1 MLPIDPDD
9 DPGDGVMPAQPLPP
23 PPADV
28 LPAQA
33 MAYGGTFVRPGAVA
47 WGGTRDA
54 PDGAY
59 SSCEAVE
66 QVLATVVKDGD
77 RMADLLDELARARL
91 WVPLPAG
98 RKPVTD
104 GSAVAL
110 PTVTFLGAEFV
121 PCFTSIQR
129 LASWASAPASATPG
143 ELPVG
148 EYAFADVE
156 RPWQRAGDSRLV
168 PHIVVPAAAL
178 ARNLPA
184 GLGIALNPGAEASVP
199 IYPDGV
205 ADLAATH
212 SSAAGVPIRIGHPP
226 DEPEALL
233 REVRTGLH
241 SLPAVRHAARAWL
254 SVPGQG
260 AGLIISVTLDD
271 PESEPAHEAVVGTIE
286 RAVAAVPLQ
295 APFPIDVTFPGE
307 SEPDQVD
314 DWVARNTVPFY
325 TRDLA
330 SPGPSG
336 GHWSRLRE
344 QIGVEVPQDLVLR
357 REKKLLAACRGGR
370 GRNDEVI
377 GIPAL
382 ALTRDDV
389 F

>member
-1 MLPIDPDD
+1 MLPIDPADD
-9 DPGDGVMPAQPLPP
+9 QGGGVMPAQPLPP
-23 PPADV
+23 PPADI

-47 WGGTRDA
+47 WGGTRET

-66 QVLATVVKDGD
+66 QALAAVVKDAE
-77 RMADLLDELARARL
+77 RMTDLLDELARARL

-110 PTVTFLGAEFV
+110 PTVTHLGAEFV
-121 PCFTSIQR
+121 PGFTSIQR
-129 LASWASAPASATPG
+129 LASWASEPATEPSA
-143 ELPVG
+143 

-156 RPWQRAGDSRLV
+156 RPWQRASDSRLV

-184 GLGIALNPGAEASVP
+184 GLGIALNPGAEGSVP
-199 IYPDGV
+199 IYPEGV
-205 ADLAATH
+205 AALAATH

-226 DEPEALL
+226 AEPEELL
-233 REVRTGLH
+233 REVRSGLH

-260 AGLIISVTLDD
+260 EGLIISVTLDD
-271 PESEPAHEAVVGTIE
+271 PASEPAHDAVVGTIE
-286 RAVAAVPLQ
+286 RAVAAVPQQ
-295 APFPIDVTFPGE
+295 ASFPIDVTFPGE

-325 TRDLA
+325 TR
-330 SPGPSG
+330 
-336 GHWSRLRE
+336 E
-344 QIGVEVPQDLVLR
+344 
-357 REKKLLAACRGGR
+357 
-370 GRNDEVI
+370 
-377 GIPAL
+377 
-382 ALTRDDV
+382 
-389 F
+389 

>member
-1 MLPIDPDD
+1 
-9 DPGDGVMPAQPLPP
+9 MPAQPLPP
-23 PPADV
+23 PAGV

-66 QVLATVVKDGD
+66 QALATVVKDGD
-77 RMADLLDELARARL
+77 RMDGLLDELARARL

-110 PTVTFLGAEFV
+110 PTVTYLGAEFV

-129 LASWASAPASATPG
+129 LASWASAAAADPPEEALAAQRSGGHPAG
-143 ELPVG
+143 ELPAGELPAG

-205 ADLAATH
+205 ADLAAAH

-226 DEPEALL
+226 AEPEALL

-260 AGLIISVTLDD
+260 EGLIISVTLDD
-271 PESEPAHEAVVGTIE
+271 PASEPAHEAVVGTIE
-286 RAVAAVPLQ
+286 RAVAAVPAQ

-325 TRDLA
+325 
-330 SPGPSG
+330 
-336 GHWSRLRE
+336 
-344 QIGVEVPQDLVLR
+344 I
-357 REKKLLAACRGGR
+357 RGAR
-370 GRNDEVI
+370 C
-377 GIPAL
+377 
-382 ALTRDDV
+382 
-389 F
+389 

>member
-9 DPGDGVMPAQPLPP
+9 DPGDSVMPAQPLPP

-47 WGGTRDA
+47 WGGPRDA

-66 QVLATVVKDGD
+66 QALAAVVKDGD

-91 WVPLPAG
+91 WVPLPSG

-110 PTVTFLGAEFV
+110 PTVTHLDAEFV

-129 LASWASAPASATPG
+129 LTNWASAPPAEPATDTSP
-143 ELPVG
+143 EAG

-156 RPWQRAGDSRLV
+156 RPWQRAGGSRLV

-205 ADLAATH
+205 AELAATH

-226 DEPEALL
+226 AEPEALL

-260 AGLIISVTLDD
+260 EGLIISVTLDD
-271 PESEPAHEAVVGTIE
+271 PASEPAHEAVVGTIE
-286 RAVAAVPLQ
+286 RAVAAVPQQ

-307 SEPDQVD
+307 SEPDPVD

-325 TRDLA
+325 TRD
-330 SPGPSG
+330 
-336 GHWSRLRE
+336 
-344 QIGVEVPQDLVLR
+344 
-357 REKKLLAACRGGR
+357 
-370 GRNDEVI
+370 
-377 GIPAL
+377 
-382 ALTRDDV
+382 
-389 F
+389 

>member
-1 MLPIDPDD
+1 MRPSDPADE
-9 DPGDGVMPAQPLPP
+9 PGAGGMPAQPVSPA
-23 PPADV
+23 ADV

-33 MAYGGTFVRPGAVA
+33 MANGGTFVRPGAVA
-47 WGGTRDA
+47 WGGTRAA

-66 QVLATVVKDGD
+66 QVLTAVIKDPD
-77 RMADLLDELARARL
+77 RMDDLLDELARARL

-110 PTVTFLGAEFV
+110 PTVTYLGAEFV

-129 LASWASAPASATPG
+129 LASWASAPPAEPATAEAGQESSAPG
-143 ELPVG
+143 EHPVG

-226 DEPEALL
+226 AEPEALL

-241 SLPAVRHAARAWL
+241 SLPSVRHAARAWL

-260 AGLIISVTLDD
+260 EGLIISVTLDD
-271 PESEPAHEAVVGTIE
+271 PASEPAHEAVVGTIE
-286 RAVAAVPLQ
+286 RAAAAVPQQ
-295 APFPIDVTFPGE
+295 AWFPIDVTFPGE
-307 SEPDQVD
+307 AEPDVVD
-314 DWVARNTVPFY
+314 DWVAKNTVPFY
-325 TRDLA
+325 TRDYSQYR
-330 SPGPSG
+330 SPDG
-336 GHWSRLRE
+336 
-344 QIGVEVPQDLVLR
+344 
-357 REKKLLAACRGGR
+357 
-370 GRNDEVI
+370 
-377 GIPAL
+377 
-382 ALTRDDV
+382 T
-389 F
+389 